1 MSSGN
6 LMEEILTKW
15 SCLTY
20 NRTLVIFFM
29 KLDHQLQEIRS
40 LRMHGIVAEIYR
52 QDSDYVVRFGLENL
66 KRWQRS
72 GVDCEDFQLWR
83 EILELAP
90 ERLPDILSGKGEEAV
105 RLRQSSP
112 FAGLVPEE
120 SRRKILAMAQ

>member
-1 MSSGN
+1 
-6 LMEEILTKW
+6 
-15 SCLTY
+15 
-20 NRTLVIFFM
+20 M

-90 ERLPDILSGKGEEAV
+90 ERLPAILSGKGEEAV

>member
-1 MSSGN
+1 
-6 LMEEILTKW
+6 
-15 SCLTY
+15 
-20 NRTLVIFFM
+20 M

-66 KRWQRS
+66 KRWQQS
-72 GVDCEDFQLWR
+72 GVECEDFRLWK
-83 EILELAP
+83 EILEFAP
-90 ERLPDILSGKGEEAV
+90 ERLPDILSGISEEAV

>member
-1 MSSGN
+1 
-6 LMEEILTKW
+6 
-15 SCLTY
+15 
-20 NRTLVIFFM
+20 M

-66 KRWQRS
+66 KCWQRS
-72 GVDCEDFQLWR
+72 GVDCEDFRLWK
-83 EILELAP
+83 EILEFAP
-90 ERLPDILSGKGEEAV
+90 ERLPDILSGISEEAV

>member
-1 MSSGN
+1 
-6 LMEEILTKW
+6 
-15 SCLTY
+15 
-20 NRTLVIFFM
+20 M

-52 QDSDYVVRFGLENL
+52 QDADYVVRFGLENL

-90 ERLPDILSGKGEEAV
+90 ERLPAILSGKGEEAV